1 MRRLSALG
9 WRLRR
14 RFMVTEGDRRLY
26 GGDLS
31 NAVLIISSIA
41 IVLLGVYTALSVFGL
56 APD

>member
-14 RFMVTEGDRRLY
+14 RVMVTEGDRRLY

-56 APD
+56 TPD

>member
-1 MRRLSALG
+1 MRRQTALG

-14 RFMVTEGDRRLY
+14 RVMVTEGDRRLY

-41 IVLLGVYTALSVFGL
+41 IVLLGVYTALSFFGL

>member
-1 MRRLSALG
+1 MRRQTALG

-14 RFMVTEGDRRLY
+14 RVMVTKGDRRLY
-26 GGDLS
+26 GGGLF